1 MTNFYFILSLIAGT
15 LYYVLYNYGFALEK
29 QAIDEIDEVQKANF
43 FSLLILLI
51 RNMKWMAGL
60 LLTMIS
66 IVFYFIA
73 LIWAPLIAIA
83 PLTGIGLIF
92 LILYAHGKAK
102 ERFSLAEILAIIGIV
117 VSISVSSYI
126 SSLYLTKL
134 NLDDWKAYINTYES
148 YIFIVVILFIGVTM
162 PIYSIIR
169 NMHLSPITF
178 GVFSGIA
185 SGLQTVVMK
194 GLVLY
199 LTATVSISSNI
210 LKIVLYIILFLLT
223 ALSSTGGLQMAFRE
237 GRIST
242 TMSLYNGLMV
252 IVPIMF
258 GGIVLGEWKRLNIIH
273 GLFLALAITIIITGI
288 IVISIKHNHYKAAS
302 TSF

>member
-1 MTNFYFILSLIAGT
+1 MTNFYFILSLVAGT

-29 QAIDEIDEVQKANF
+29 QVIDELDEVQKANF
-43 FSLLILLI
+43 FSLLFLLI
-51 RNMKWMAGL
+51 RNMKWLVGL

-66 IVFYFIA
+66 IVFYFIS

-83 PLTGIGLIF
+83 PLTGIGLVF

-117 VSISVSSYI
+117 FSISVSSYI

-134 NLDDWKAYINTYES
+134 NLDEWKVYIHTYEA
-148 YIFIVVILFIGVTM
+148 YIFIGVIIFVALIM
-162 PIYSIIR
+162 PVYSLLQK
-169 NMHLSPITF
+169 MHLSPITF

-199 LTATVSISSNI
+199 LTDTVNVSTNN
-210 LKIVLYIILFLLT
+210 LKIVLYILLFLLT

-237 GRIST
+237 GKIST
-242 TMSLYNGLMV
+242 TMSIYNGLMV
-252 IVPIMF
+252 IVPILF
-258 GGIVLGEWKRLNIIH
+258 GGIVLGEWQSLPFIH
-273 GLFLALAITIIITGI
+273 GLFLALAITTIITGI
-288 IVISIKHNHYKAAS
+288 TVISIKHNHYKAAS
-302 TSF
+302 TSL